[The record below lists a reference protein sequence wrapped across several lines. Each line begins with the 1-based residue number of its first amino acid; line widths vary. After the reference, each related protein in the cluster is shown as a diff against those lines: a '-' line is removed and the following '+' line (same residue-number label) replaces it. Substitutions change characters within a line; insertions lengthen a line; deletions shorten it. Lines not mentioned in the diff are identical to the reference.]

1 MVQQVKCIKNSI
13 ARKVLK
19 QKFLKFLKHY
29 YSFNYTKSNRKPRHS
44 EYYNFDA
51 FKQKLNLSHSTSKFN
66 ISGVKKKVLKLVDLD
81 LDDCFEVE
89 EEKYGFR
96 SNITLAQNSRCIL
109 GSTCRGEP
117 EPNPEPET
125 MATESGFSQNEML
138 IQNYLEHLERQSGE
152 EFSSDG
158 PPDCRVFQSSQC
170 DTNV

>member
-1 MVQQVKCIKNSI
+1 MTATILKIKEGASNSTTSFQASIKNAKINIKTMVQQVKCIKNSI

-44 EYYNFDA
+44 EYYNFEK
-51 FKQKLNLSHSTSKFN
+51 FKQKLNLSQSTSKFN

-96 SNITLAQNSRCIL
+96 SNVTLAQNSCCIL
-109 GSTCRGEP
+109 GLTCRSEP
-117 EPNPEPET
+117 
-125 MATESGFSQNEML
+125 
-138 IQNYLEHLERQSGE
+138 
-152 EFSSDG
+152 
-158 PPDCRVFQSSQC
+158 
-170 DTNV
+170 